1 MYSRV
6 RIGKNLSDMFP
17 TRNGLK
23 QGDTLPPLPFN
34 LALENTI
41 RWIQVNQ
48 YDLKLHCA
56 HWPLV
61 YAADVNI
68 SGESVQTIEKNTEA
82 LIVASKEHGLDINV

>member
-23 QGDTLPPLPFN
+23 QGYILPPLPFN

-41 RWIQVNQ
+41 RWMQVNQ
-48 YDLKLHCA
+48 DDLQLNSA
-56 HWPLV
+56 
-61 YAADVNI
+61 Y
-68 SGESVQTIEKNTEA
+68 
-82 LIVASKEHGLDINV
+82 